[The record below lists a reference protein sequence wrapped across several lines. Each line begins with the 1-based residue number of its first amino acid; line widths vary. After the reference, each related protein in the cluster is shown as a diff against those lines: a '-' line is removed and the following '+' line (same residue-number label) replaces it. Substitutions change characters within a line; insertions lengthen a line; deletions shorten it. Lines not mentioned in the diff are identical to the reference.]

1 MAYFDSFMRYT
12 PTLREEWETHTQE
25 FLNEEFENSPNV
37 ITIGEEKVFGT
48 LEFTPTVCRIMST
61 LDSKVGDKINDDFRT
76 LFFPNIDYHPCL
88 GQRFKFFDNIW
99 IVYNT
104 DNVNSL
110 NSGCYVR
117 RCNNTINSLDYY
129 GNIHEEPC
137 VIDIKPTKSSF
148 IEREEMWSPTA
159 RQIIFYQKNK
169 WTENLGY
176 NSRIMYEGQTYRIG
190 VNLNFDRTSTF
201 DKNSVKFIRAYLD
214 YDLVNEYDNTELQI
228 ANYHKPDFSI
238 QVPEKLEMGLTQTGF
253 IPFTVS
259 LGEQDIEEKVYWY
272 SENEEIIKINKF
284 TGEYNTVSEGETF
297 IKVCLQGNEEYFSKI
312 KIVVSDN
319 PINISEIKIT
329 PEDYYI
335 PLNQSKTYEVYE
347 VVNGVKQDTAFDF
360 NFLNLSSKYY
370 KATTTANSFTIKN
383 LKMSD
388 NILLKVVIINRN
400 TLESSDIYIELGGLF

>member
-1 MAYFDSFMRYT
+1 M
-12 PTLREEWETHTQE
+12 
-25 FLNEEFENSPNV
+25 
-37 ITIGEEKVFGT
+37 
-48 LEFTPTVCRIMST
+48 
-61 LDSKVGDKINDDFRT
+61 
-76 LFFPNIDYHPCL
+76 
-88 GQRFKFFDNIW
+88 
-99 IVYNT
+99 
-104 DNVNSL
+104 NSL